1 MFPKTYKVTAKKMGK
16 LAVEVQARDFKVILD
31 EPKGSGGTNIGMN
44 PVELLLCSLGG
55 CQTITASA
63 FAEQVGVT
71 IDELWVDVEGDLD
84 SAGMMGYTD
93 YRPGYQKIRF
103 NFHIKTSSSEEKV
116 KKLIELV
123 KKRCPVGDSLCNG
136 VEFDEAKITIEK

>member
-1 MFPKTYKVTAKKMGK
+1 MFPKTYKVTAKKTGK
-16 LAVEVQARDFKVILD
+16 LLVEVQAREFKVVLD

-63 FAEQVGVT
+63 FAEQVGVK
-71 IDELWVDVEGDLD
+71 IDELWIEIEGDLD

-93 YRPGYQKIRF
+93 YRPGYEKIRF
-103 NFHIKTSSSEEKV
+103 NFHIKTSSPDENV
-116 KKLIELV
+116 KKLVELI
-123 KKRCPVGDSLCNG
+123 KKRCPVGDSLQSG
-136 VEFDEAKITIEK
+136 VEFEEAKITIEK